1 MDNAT
6 LRTVEFGV
14 IRVIV
19 LRIDLILRDTERV
32 SDFTVSNKKWLLVS
46 IICNPYICRKDLP
59 TTSYIIHNTNRVYP
73 FRSNRSEIL
82 PRACNSS
89 VCSFRNFP

>member
-1 MDNAT
+1 LDQCP

-32 SDFTVSNKKWLLVS
+32 IENTVSNGLSS
-46 IICNPYICRKDLP
+46 ILYNIM
-59 TTSYIIHNTNRVYP
+59 
-73 FRSNRSEIL
+73 
-82 PRACNSS
+82 
-89 VCSFRNFP
+89 